1 MATALTS
8 TMELKPILPR
18 PIFESGNELS
28 TTAHQQHQNLS
39 TSHGPVLSHP
49 ITTIT
54 TSKAAKA
61 ISSKANHGSLELTTY
76 LRQLL
81 PGFASSSMTISQ
93 PALQQHYNEESTAKA
108 LSSQAIHRQLT
119 LELQYSFDSSHYQD
133 SLIYGRT
140 DNSSHTQMNR

>member
-1 MATALTS
+1 MTS
-8 TMELKPILPR
+8 TTP
-18 PIFESGNELS
+18 ESFY
-28 TTAHQQHQNLS
+28 
-39 TSHGPVLSHP
+39 HGPVLSHP

-61 ISSKANHGSLELTTY
+61 ISSEANHGSLELTTY

-81 PGFASSSMTISQ
+81 PGFASSSMTTSQ

-119 LELQYSFDSSHYQD
+119 LELA
-133 SLIYGRT
+133 IYL
-140 DNSSHTQMNR
+140 